1 MSQLKKEFSQ
11 KDVNRLRNLVK
22 GKTGDRT
29 SISSGYVKKDIDR
42 KEGEIWEEDGRKWT
56 IKNGVK
62 QNLSKMQEIR
72 KIASFP
78 VFCPECKK
86 KMSDKY
92 DKPIYKVNR
101 HCFDCQLKFESKLKR
116 EGKFEEYQNSVH
128 NSEIDGMIAN
138 YEMWVD
144 DLVNNSNDSFV
155 TEQGDVE
162 TWSKGNFDQIV
173 KQKEEAIEA
182 LKKLKK

>member
-1 MSQLKKEFSQ
+1 
-11 KDVNRLRNLVK
+11 
-22 GKTGDRT
+22 
-29 SISSGYVKKDIDR
+29 
-42 KEGEIWEEDGRKWT
+42 
-56 IKNGVK
+56 
-62 QNLSKMQEIR
+62 
-72 KIASFP
+72 
-78 VFCPECKK
+78 
-86 KMSDKY
+86 
-92 DKPIYKVNR
+92 
-101 HCFDCQLKFESKLKR
+101 
-116 EGKFEEYQNSVH
+116 
-128 NSEIDGMIAN
+128 MIAN

>member
-11 KDVNRLRNLVK
+11 QDVNRLRNLIK
-22 GKTGDRT
+22 GKTGDKT
-29 SISSGYVKKDIDR
+29 SVSSGYTKKTIER
-42 KEGEIWEEDGRKWT
+42 TEGEIWEEDGRKWT

-62 QNLSKMQEIR
+62 QNVSKMQEIR
-72 KIASFP
+72 KMASFL

-92 DKPIYKVNR
+92 DKPIFKVNR
-101 HCFDCQLKFESKLKR
+101 HCFDCQLQFEKQLKLS
-116 EGKFEEYQNSVH
+116 GKYEEYKNQIH
-128 NSEIDGMIAN
+128 NSEIDGLINN
-138 YEMWVD
+138 YEVWVD
-144 DLVNNSNDSFV
+144 DLINESNNSFV

-162 TWSKGNFDQIV
+162 SWSKGNFDQIV